1 MLTLEEKVRALR
13 ACPLFETLPHEAVH
27 TLAMTV
33 RPVRCPAGEIFLN
46 EDESDRNESG
56 AFVIVEGEAVAFKHV
71 RGQRVDLARFSAP
84 DVVGEF
90 ELLAGIPR
98 SASVEVLR
106 DLVALR
112 LDRPTFEQLVRAWPD
127 VALRLLEVLVLRF
140 VATRDRFLGLSP
152 RA

>member
-1 MLTLEEKVRALR
+1 MLTMEEKTRALR
-13 ACPLFETLPHEAVH
+13 ACPLFETMPHEAVRM
-27 TLAMTV
+27 LAMTV
-33 RPVRCPAGEIFLN
+33 QPVRCPAGEIFLN
-46 EDESDRNESG
+46 EGESNPEESG
-56 AFVIVEGEAVAFKHV
+56 AYVIVEGEAVAFKQV
-71 RGQRVDLARFSAP
+71 RGERVDLARFGAP

-112 LDRPTFEQLVRAWPD
+112 VDRPTFERLVRAWPD

-140 VATRDRFLGLSP
+140 VATRDRFLGLPP

>member
-1 MLTLEEKVRALR
+1 MLSLEEKVRALR
-13 ACPLFETLPHEAVH
+13 ACPLFETLPHEAVRM
-27 TLAMTV
+27 LAMTV
-33 RPVRCPAGEIFLN
+33 RPVRCPAGEMFLT
-46 EDESDRNESG
+46 EGESDDDESG
-56 AFVIVEGEAVAFKHV
+56 AYVIVEGEAVAFKLV
-71 RGQRVDLARFSAP
+71 RGERVDLARFAAP

-90 ELLAGIPR
+90 ELLARIPR

-112 LDRPTFEQLVRAWPD
+112 VDHPTFEQLVRAYPD

-140 VATRDRFLGLSP
+140 VATRDRFLGLDS